1 MAVRRVFDTEVPTII
16 LPLFNGEDDVRSFIA
31 SLDYYFESE
40 DIPELCHTAI
50 AKECIGKAIRRTLKQ
65 LARLL
70 GKVSKRPWVWTWAGM
85 KFALLKI
92 QG

>member
-1 MAVRRVFDTEVPTII
+1 MAVRRVFDTEARTTT
-16 LPLFNGEDDVRSFIA
+16 LLLFNGEGDVRFFIA
-31 SLDYYFESE
+31 SLDYHFESE
-40 DIPELCHTAI
+40 DIPEPCRVAI
-50 AKECIGKAIRRTLKQ
+50 AKECIGKAIRRTLRQ

-70 GKVSKRPWVWTWAGM
+70 GNVSKRPWVWTWAGL